1 MALCEPVFRALNA
14 TGVRYVVGGLAT
26 VLHGSARF
34 TADADLVVDLRRC
47 IVGGLEDRHR
57 GREQGRA
64 ALDSTLAA
72 MPTQRLAW
80 LEDAIE
86 IAYRAGASSNR
97 ATRAPSLKS
106 QA

>member
-1 MALCEPVFRALNA
+1 
-14 TGVRYVVGGLAT
+14 
-26 VLHGSARF
+26 
-34 TADADLVVDLRRC
+34 
-47 IVGGLEDRHR
+47 
-57 GREQGRA
+57 
-64 ALDSTLAA
+64 
-72 MPTQRLAW
+72 MPAQRLAW